1 MNRTTRTVIVM
12 TVATIMATVASVGV
26 YLAIKRLGVREV
38 EVAHT
43 FVVVAAHNLPTGS
56 RVAEKDV
63 KLVAWPSRNPVKG
76 SFSATAK
83 VVNRGLITGIG
94 ENEPF
99 TETKLA

>member
-1 MNRTTRTVIVM
+1 MNRTTRTVVVM

-63 KLVAWPSRNPVKG
+63 RLVAGRPGTRCMG
-76 SFSATAK
+76 
-83 VVNRGLITGIG
+83 
-94 ENEPF
+94 PF
-99 TETKLA
+99 PRRKTW